1 MYKVLFTCIIYIIYL
16 LYVETDLRSE
26 RELKKMKRKITAI
39 VLATAMC
46 LGALAGCGKKDE
58 PANETN
64 ASQDSEVDLDALL
77 DEAVD
82 EHIEAAQAEAEAN
95 PEPDLPHYDCTDLV
109 LNADPGDG
117 YIQIADMVFQLGE
130 VMTPDD
136 VRKVVEGSSTGFKCV
151 DSTDDLGFKTVDV
164 QDKYGETILGL
175 SWVYYEQDAYSLN
188 GIERNDLEE
197 STNLLTKID
206 IMPDRP
212 HDWVDYHSCYYA
224 GGIESSMTDDM
235 SYSADMSTFPYKTKD
250 EYIEHLRNE
259 GFLSEE
265 ELEAKEAETGVVDPL
280 QGYYE
285 EDSED
290 TSKLYVYYP
299 CKPFAE
305 KTVWK
310 HKFMEYTFTWNIN
323 GDELTKINMF
333 RSGRQDKSKKP
344 Q

>member
-1 MYKVLFTCIIYIIYL
+1 MYKVLFTCIIYL
-16 LYVETDLRSE
+16 LYVENDSRSE

-46 LGALAGCGKKDE
+46 LSVLAGCGKKDE

-117 YIQIADMVFQLGE
+117 YIQIADMVFQLGS

-136 VRKVVEGSSTGFKCV
+136 VRKVVEGSSTGLQCV
-151 DSTDDLGFKTVDV
+151 DATDDLGYKTVEVLDE
-164 QDKYGETILGL
+164 YGNPVLGL
-175 SWVYYEQDAYSLN
+175 EWGYYDPESISSGGNLYR
-188 GIERNDLEE
+188 EDLTEV
-197 STNLLTKID
+197 TNLLLGLVF
-206 IMPDRP
+206 MPGSS
-212 HDWVDYHSCYYA
+212 HDWVDYNSFYYA
-224 GGIESSMTDDM
+224 GGIVFPFANDM
-235 SYSADMSTFPYKTKD
+235 SYEADLSGFPYKTKD
-250 EYIEHLRNE
+250 EYIAHLRSE
-259 GFLSEE
+259 GFLSKE

-280 QGYYE
+280 QGYYY
-285 EDSED
+285 EDDD
-290 TSKLYVYYP
+290 TSKLSVFYP
-299 CKPFAE
+299 NKQTAD
-305 KTVWK
+305 KTVWS
-310 HKFMEYTFTWNIN
+310 HKFTNYDFYWGLN
-323 GDELTKINMF
+323 GDNLSKISMYPT
-333 RSGRQDKSKKP
+333 GRRDESKKP